1 MRNIRMEKEIIL
13 YYGNPAGYASG
24 GKAVV
29 DLLFESEELKA
40 FLSRQKDIGEV
51 KWTDGVYD
59 RLVNGQRDTQELTL
73 LKNCR
78 VWQLKPESDIRM
90 RFISLAD
97 FCKTFGEPQMSDY
110 QTVYDGEVETNDL
123 EALYTKFNI
132 AHPPGYAGHSLSML
146 MCWSCTMRTAA
157 ASSWNSAVRSHP
169 SACCDRSRYA
179 AELSR
184 RALRLH
190 AIDRVFLE

>member
-97 FCKTFGEPQMSDY
+97 FCKEFGEPQMSDY

-132 AHPPGYAGHSLSML
+132 NHLPGYAGHLIPIKKRKLFRIRFLCCAQSLWLTPFCLYCSH
-146 MCWSCTMRTAA
+146 
-157 ASSWNSAVRSHP
+157 RSKRIK
-169 SACCDRSRYA
+169 S
-179 AELSR
+179 
-184 RALRLH
+184 
-190 AIDRVFLE
+190 FL

>member
-1 MRNIRMEKEIIL
+1 MRNIRMEKDIIL
-13 YYGNPAGYASG
+13 YYGNPAGYVSG

-29 DLLFESEELKA
+29 DPLFESEELNT

-59 RLVNGQRDTQELTL
+59 RLINGQRDTHELTL

-78 VWQLKPESDIRM
+78 VWQLKSESDLRM

-97 FCKTFGEPQMSDY
+97 FCKEFGEPQMSDY
-110 QTVYDGEVETNDL
+110 QTVYDGEVETNNL

-132 AHPPGYAGHSLSML
+132 DHPSGYAGHSLSMSDVL
-146 MCWSCTMRTAA
+146 
-157 ASSWNSAVRSHP
+157 
-169 SACCDRSRYA
+169 
-179 AELSR
+179 ELYDENGKIG
-184 RALRLH
+184 RAH
-190 AIDRVFLE
+190 V